1 MIMMD
6 IYYFV
11 ALFFFFFISKIR
23 DGWRFLFFFFFF
35 FSFILLH
42 YSISYLFIVLSI
54 RFLSS
59 YRSYTVCET
68 RWDWDMK
75 RDEK

>member
-1 MIMMD
+1 MMD

-11 ALFFFFFISKIR
+11 ALFFFFFLFPKF
-23 DGWRFLFFFFFF
+23 GTVGVFFFFFFFF